1 MQNERRKGCP
11 RSAATDIAW
20 PCYVFDTF
28 LLWSSIYTALMH
40 VVMIRKGKLKRA
52 GRKNIRK
59 PPQLPVEQSF
69 VEDV

>member
-1 MQNERRKGCP
+1 
-11 RSAATDIAW
+11 
-20 PCYVFDTF
+20 
-28 LLWSSIYTALMH
+28 MH